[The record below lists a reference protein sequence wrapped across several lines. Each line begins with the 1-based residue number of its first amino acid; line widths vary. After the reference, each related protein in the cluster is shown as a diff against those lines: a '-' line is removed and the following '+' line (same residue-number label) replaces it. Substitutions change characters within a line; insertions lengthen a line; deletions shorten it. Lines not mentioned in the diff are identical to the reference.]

1 MASVINT
8 NVPSLTA
15 QRNLGVSQNSL
26 NTSLQR
32 LSSGLRINS
41 AKDDAAGLAISER
54 FTAQIRGMD
63 QARRNANDGVSI
75 AQTGEGALSQ
85 MGDLLQRVRELAVQS
100 ANATNSAS
108 DRAAINAEV
117 GQLVSELD
125 RFATSTEFNGTKLFD
140 GSFGSAVYQVGA
152 NANQTITATTSNF
165 RTNQYGTYQ
174 IGAVDGATTA
184 KSNAVTGTTTAATTG
199 ATVATA
205 GALTINGAAGSAT
218 ITTATS
224 DSVKTL
230 AAAINNKTGSTGVLA
245 TARTEAEVAFSASGS
260 YKLDVTAKNSTAVTV
275 SFSLGA
281 ATGADALSQAVNA
294 FNDQASKTGVTAKL
308 NSANTGIVLV
318 AEDGSNVTLAKG
330 ATGDTA
336 GNITLSSAG
345 TSSVA
350 TSIASNASGNITIG
364 GQLTINGDKSFSIGA
379 STDAAVLQTGVVQ
392 NSGTY
397 TASTAKSSA
406 LKQVAD
412 LDVTS
417 VEKATQ
423 ALRTV
428 DSALQIVNNQRA
440 NFGALQSRFEATIN
454 NLQTASE
461 NLTASRS
468 RIRDADFASET
479 ANLTKAQILQQAGT
493 AMLAQA
499 NSLPQQVLSLLQ

>member
-1 MASVINT
+1 MAAVINT

-108 DRAAINAEV
+108 DRQAINAEV
-117 GQLVSELD
+117 TQLVSELD

-140 GSFGSAVYQVGA
+140 GSFGSAIYQVGA

-174 IGAVDGATTA
+174 IGAVDGVTTA
-184 KSNAVTGTTTAATTG
+184 KSNAVTGTATAATTG
-199 ATVATA
+199 AVVGTG

-218 ITTATS
+218 ITTSTS

-230 AAAINNKTGSTGVLA
+230 AAAINNKTGTTGVSA
-245 TARTEAEVAFSASGS
+245 SARTEAGVAFSASGS
-260 YKLDVTAKNSTAVTV
+260 YKLDVTGKNSTAVSV

-294 FNDQASKTGVTAKL
+294 FNDQSSKTGITAKL
-308 NSANTGIVLV
+308 NSANDGITLI

-336 GNITLSSAG
+336 GDITLQTSG
-345 TSSVA
+345 TGASQ
-350 TSIASNASGNITIG
+350 TSIAAAASGNITIG
-364 GQLTINGDKSFSIGA
+364 GQLTINGDKSFSIGK

-397 TASTAKSSA
+397 TSSA
-406 LKQVAD
+406 ALSSTLKTVAD
-412 LDVTS
+412 LDVTT
-417 VEKATQ
+417 VDKATQ
-423 ALRTV
+423 ALRSV

-440 NFGALQSRFEATIN
+440 NFGALQSRFEATIS

-461 NLTASRS
+461 NLSASRS

-479 ANLTKAQILQQAGT
+479 AMLTRGQILQQAGT
-493 AMLAQA
+493 AMLSQA
-499 NSLPQQVLSLLQ
+499 NSLPQQVLSLLR